1 MKWEL
6 ITPFI
11 TFFAVLLVQLTVVP
25 LIAIAGVIP
34 DLVLISLV
42 YYSISRDQ
50 FYGTVLGGTYGVFLD
65 LITGS
70 LLGSSMLS
78 KTIAGF
84 TAGSTLSYFHSFQL
98 SMYKQIFLNY
108 FLSRHYYHLYTL
120 QWLVYYLY
128 FHLLEGENFEKRKIC
143 IHTTNNHHFRDY
155 YYQCGSTGFSSFS
168 DANPQSNILPG

>member
-78 KTIAGF
+78 KTVAGF
-84 TAGSTLSYFHSFQL
+84 TAGYFSTETKKEINISTYIFSLVVFICALIDSIIFSFFSAFDVQTN
-98 SMYKQIFLNY
+98 IFKLL
-108 FLSRHYYHLYTL
+108 FEHALLPSLYTAMVSVL
-120 QWLVYYLY
+120 
-128 FHLLEGENFEKRKIC
+128 FIFSPFRRRK
-143 IHTTNNHHFRDY
+143 F
-155 YYQCGSTGFSSFS
+155 
-168 DANPQSNILPG
+168 

>member
-11 TFFAVLLVQLTVVP
+11 TFFVVLLVQITVIP

-42 YYSISRDQ
+42 YFSISRDQ
-50 FYGTVLGGTYGVFLD
+50 YYGTVLGASYGFFID

-84 TAGSTLSYFHSFQL
+84 TAGYFSTETKKDINISTYIFSLIVFICALIDSVIFSFFSAFDVQTNIIKLLFEQALLSS
-98 SMYKQIFLNY
+98 
-108 FLSRHYYHLYTL
+108 LYTAMVSIL
-120 QWLVYYLY
+120 
-128 FHLLEGENFEKRKIC
+128 FIFSPFRRRK
-143 IHTTNNHHFRDY
+143 F
-155 YYQCGSTGFSSFS
+155 
-168 DANPQSNILPG
+168 

>member
-1 MKWEL
+1 MKWKL

-11 TFFAVLLVQLTVVP
+11 TFFAVLLVQITVIP

-34 DLVLISLV
+34 DLVLITLV

-50 FYGTVLGGTYGVFLD
+50 FYGTVLGASYGFFID

-84 TAGSTLSYFHSFQL
+84 TAGYFSTDTKKEINISTYIFSLIVFICALIDSIIFSFFSAFDVQTN
-98 SMYKQIFLNY
+98 IFKLL
-108 FLSRHYYHLYTL
+108 FGQALLPSLYTAIVSIL
-120 QWLVYYLY
+120 
-128 FHLLEGENFEKRKIC
+128 FIFSPFKRRK
-143 IHTTNNHHFRDY
+143 F
-155 YYQCGSTGFSSFS
+155 
-168 DANPQSNILPG
+168 

>member
-1 MKWEL
+1 MKWKL

-11 TFFAVLLVQLTVVP
+11 TFFAVLLVQLTVIP

-50 FYGTVLGGTYGVFLD
+50 FYGTVLGASYGFFID

-84 TAGSTLSYFHSFQL
+84 TAGYFSTETKKEINISTYIFSLIVFICALIDSIIFSFFSAFDVQTN
-98 SMYKQIFLNY
+98 IFKLL
-108 FLSRHYYHLYTL
+108 FGQALLPSLYTAVVSIL
-120 QWLVYYLY
+120 
-128 FHLLEGENFEKRKIC
+128 FIFSPFKRRK
-143 IHTTNNHHFRDY
+143 F
-155 YYQCGSTGFSSFS
+155 
-168 DANPQSNILPG
+168 

>member
-11 TFFAVLLVQLTVVP
+11 TFFAVLLIQLTVIP

-84 TAGSTLSYFHSFQL
+84 TAGYFSTETKKEINIGTYIFSLIVFICALIDSIIFSFFSAFDVQTN
-98 SMYKQIFLNY
+98 IFKLL
-108 FLSRHYYHLYTL
+108 FEQALLPSLYTAMVSVL
-120 QWLVYYLY
+120 
-128 FHLLEGENFEKRKIC
+128 FIFSPFRRRK
-143 IHTTNNHHFRDY
+143 F
-155 YYQCGSTGFSSFS
+155 
-168 DANPQSNILPG
+168 

>member
-1 MKWEL
+1 MKWKL

-11 TFFAVLLVQLTVVP
+11 TFFAVLLVQITVIP

-34 DLVLISLV
+34 DLVLITLV

-50 FYGTVLGGTYGVFLD
+50 FYGTVLGASYGFFID

-84 TAGSTLSYFHSFQL
+84 TAGYFSTETKKEINISTYIFSLIVFICALIDSIIFSFFSAFDVQTN
-98 SMYKQIFLNY
+98 IFKLL
-108 FLSRHYYHLYTL
+108 FGQALLPSLYTAIVSIL
-120 QWLVYYLY
+120 
-128 FHLLEGENFEKRKIC
+128 FIFSPFKRRK
-143 IHTTNNHHFRDY
+143 F
-155 YYQCGSTGFSSFS
+155 
-168 DANPQSNILPG
+168 

>member
-25 LIAIAGVIP
+25 LIAIDGVIP

-84 TAGSTLSYFHSFQL
+84 TAGYFSTETKKEINITTYIFSLIVFICALIDSIIFSFFSAFDVQTN
-98 SMYKQIFLNY
+98 IFKLL
-108 FLSRHYYHLYTL
+108 FEQALLPSLYTAMVSVL
-120 QWLVYYLY
+120 
-128 FHLLEGENFEKRKIC
+128 FIFSPFRRRK
-143 IHTTNNHHFRDY
+143 F
-155 YYQCGSTGFSSFS
+155 
-168 DANPQSNILPG
+168 

>member
-11 TFFAVLLVQLTVVP
+11 TFFVVLLVQITVIP

-34 DLVLISLV
+34 DLVLITLV

-50 FYGTVLGGTYGVFLD
+50 FYGTVLGASYGFFID

-84 TAGSTLSYFHSFQL
+84 TAGYFSTETKKEINISTYIFSLIVFICALIDSVIFSFFSAFDVQTNIIKLLFEQALLSS
-98 SMYKQIFLNY
+98 
-108 FLSRHYYHLYTL
+108 LYTAMVSIL
-120 QWLVYYLY
+120 
-128 FHLLEGENFEKRKIC
+128 FIFSPFRRRK
-143 IHTTNNHHFRDY
+143 F
-155 YYQCGSTGFSSFS
+155 
-168 DANPQSNILPG
+168 

>member
-34 DLVLISLV
+34 YLVLITLV

-50 FYGTVLGGTYGVFLD
+50 FYGTVLGGTYGIFLD

-84 TAGSTLSYFHSFQL
+84 TAGYFSTETKKEINIGTYIFSLIVFICALIDSIIFSFFSAFDVQTN
-98 SMYKQIFLNY
+98 IFKLL
-108 FLSRHYYHLYTL
+108 FEQALLPSLYTAMVSVL
-120 QWLVYYLY
+120 
-128 FHLLEGENFEKRKIC
+128 FIFSPFRRRK
-143 IHTTNNHHFRDY
+143 F
-155 YYQCGSTGFSSFS
+155 
-168 DANPQSNILPG
+168 

>member
-11 TFFAVLLVQLTVVP
+11 TFFVVLLVQITVIP
-25 LIAIAGVIP
+25 LIAIGGVVP
-34 DLVLISLV
+34 DLILITLV

-50 FYGTVLGGTYGVFLD
+50 FYGTVLGATYGFLID

-84 TAGSTLSYFHSFQL
+84 TAGYFSTETKKDINIRTYIFSLIVFISALIDSVIFSFFSAFDVQTN
-98 SMYKQIFLNY
+98 IFKLL
-108 FLSRHYYHLYTL
+108 FEQALLPSLYTAAVSIL
-120 QWLVYYLY
+120 
-128 FHLLEGENFEKRKIC
+128 FIFSPFRRRK
-143 IHTTNNHHFRDY
+143 F
-155 YYQCGSTGFSSFS
+155 
-168 DANPQSNILPG
+168 

>member
-50 FYGTVLGGTYGVFLD
+50 FYGTVLGASYGIFLD

-84 TAGSTLSYFHSFQL
+84 TAGYFSTETKKEINIGTYIFSLIVFICALIDSIIFSFFSAFDVQTN
-98 SMYKQIFLNY
+98 IFKLL
-108 FLSRHYYHLYTL
+108 FEQALLPSLYTAMVSVL
-120 QWLVYYLY
+120 
-128 FHLLEGENFEKRKIC
+128 FIFSPFRRRK
-143 IHTTNNHHFRDY
+143 F
-155 YYQCGSTGFSSFS
+155 
-168 DANPQSNILPG
+168 

>member
-84 TAGSTLSYFHSFQL
+84 TAGYFSTETKKEINIGTYIFSLIVFICALIDSIIFSFFSAFDVQTN
-98 SMYKQIFLNY
+98 IFKLL
-108 FLSRHYYHLYTL
+108 FEQALLPSLYTAMVSVL
-120 QWLVYYLY
+120 
-128 FHLLEGENFEKRKIC
+128 FIFSPFRRRK
-143 IHTTNNHHFRDY
+143 F
-155 YYQCGSTGFSSFS
+155 
-168 DANPQSNILPG
+168 

>member
-84 TAGSTLSYFHSFQL
+84 TAGYFSTETKKEINITTYIFSLIVFVCALIDSIIFSFFSAFDVQTN
-98 SMYKQIFLNY
+98 IFKLL
-108 FLSRHYYHLYTL
+108 FEQALLPSLYTAMVSVL
-120 QWLVYYLY
+120 
-128 FHLLEGENFEKRKIC
+128 FIFSPFRRRK
-143 IHTTNNHHFRDY
+143 F
-155 YYQCGSTGFSSFS
+155 
-168 DANPQSNILPG
+168 

>member
-84 TAGSTLSYFHSFQL
+84 TAGYFSTETKKEINITTYIFSLIVFICALIDSIIFSFFSAFDVQTN
-98 SMYKQIFLNY
+98 IFKLL
-108 FLSRHYYHLYTL
+108 FEQALLPSLYTAMVSVL
-120 QWLVYYLY
+120 
-128 FHLLEGENFEKRKIC
+128 FIFSPFRRRK
-143 IHTTNNHHFRDY
+143 F
-155 YYQCGSTGFSSFS
+155 
-168 DANPQSNILPG
+168 

>member
-11 TFFAVLLVQLTVVP
+11 TFLIVLLFQITVIP

-42 YYSISRDQ
+42 YYSISRNQ
-50 FYGTVLGGTYGVFLD
+50 FYGTVLGAYYGFLID

-84 TAGSTLSYFHSFQL
+84 TAGYFSTETKKDINISTYIFSLIVFICALIDSVIFSFFSAFDIQTN
-98 SMYKQIFLNY
+98 IFKLL
-108 FLSRHYYHLYTL
+108 FEQALLPSLYTAMVSIL
-120 QWLVYYLY
+120 
-128 FHLLEGENFEKRKIC
+128 FIFSPFRKRI
-143 IHTTNNHHFRDY
+143 F
-155 YYQCGSTGFSSFS
+155 
-168 DANPQSNILPG
+168 

>member
-1 MKWEL
+1 MKWKL

-11 TFFAVLLVQLTVVP
+11 TFFAVLLVQITVIP

-34 DLVLISLV
+34 DLVLITLV

-50 FYGTVLGGTYGVFLD
+50 FYGTVLGASYGFFID

-84 TAGSTLSYFHSFQL
+84 TAGYFSTETKKEINRSTYIFSLIVFICALIDSIIFSFFSAFDVQTN
-98 SMYKQIFLNY
+98 IFKLL
-108 FLSRHYYHLYTL
+108 FGQALLPSLYTAVVSIL
-120 QWLVYYLY
+120 
-128 FHLLEGENFEKRKIC
+128 FIFSPFKRRK
-143 IHTTNNHHFRDY
+143 F
-155 YYQCGSTGFSSFS
+155 
-168 DANPQSNILPG
+168 

>member
-11 TFFAVLLVQLTVVP
+11 TFLFVLLVQITVIP
-25 LIAIAGVIP
+25 FIAIAGIIP

-42 YYSISRDQ
+42 YYSISRHQ
-50 FYGTVLGGTYGVFLD
+50 FYGTVLGASYGFLID

-84 TAGSTLSYFHSFQL
+84 TAGYFSTETKKEININTYIFSLIVFICALIDSVIFSFFSAFDLQTN
-98 SMYKQIFLNY
+98 IFKLL
-108 FLSRHYYHLYTL
+108 FEQALLPSLYTAAVSVL
-120 QWLVYYLY
+120 FV
-128 FHLLEGENFEKRKIC
+128 FSPFRRRK
-143 IHTTNNHHFRDY
+143 F
-155 YYQCGSTGFSSFS
+155 
-168 DANPQSNILPG
+168 

>member
-11 TFFAVLLVQLTVVP
+11 TFFAVLLIQLTVIP

-84 TAGSTLSYFHSFQL
+84 TAGYFSTETKKEINITTYIFSLIVFICALIDSIIFSFFSAFDVQTN
-98 SMYKQIFLNY
+98 IFKLL
-108 FLSRHYYHLYTL
+108 FEQALLPSLYTAMVSVL
-120 QWLVYYLY
+120 
-128 FHLLEGENFEKRKIC
+128 FIFSPFRRRK
-143 IHTTNNHHFRDY
+143 F
-155 YYQCGSTGFSSFS
+155 
-168 DANPQSNILPG
+168 

>member
-78 KTIAGF
+78 KTVAGF
-84 TAGSTLSYFHSFQL
+84 TAGYFSTETKKEINISTYIFSLIVFICALIDSIIFSFFSAFDVQTN
-98 SMYKQIFLNY
+98 IFKLL
-108 FLSRHYYHLYTL
+108 FEQALLPSLYTAMVSVL
-120 QWLVYYLY
+120 
-128 FHLLEGENFEKRKIC
+128 FIFSPFRRRK
-143 IHTTNNHHFRDY
+143 F
-155 YYQCGSTGFSSFS
+155 
-168 DANPQSNILPG
+168 

>member
-11 TFFAVLLVQLTVVP
+11 TFLIVLLVQLTLIP

-34 DLVLISLV
+34 DLILISLV
-42 YYSISRDQ
+42 YYSISRNQ
-50 FYGTVLGGTYGVFLD
+50 FYGTVLGASYGFLID

-84 TAGSTLSYFHSFQL
+84 TAGYFSTETKKDININTYIFSLIVFICALIDSIIFSFFSAFDVQTN
-98 SMYKQIFLNY
+98 IFKLL
-108 FLSRHYYHLYTL
+108 FEQALLPSLYTAVVSGL
-120 QWLVYYLY
+120 FIFSPYRR
-128 FHLLEGENFEKRKIC
+128 RK
-143 IHTTNNHHFRDY
+143 F
-155 YYQCGSTGFSSFS
+155 
-168 DANPQSNILPG
+168 

>member
-11 TFFAVLLVQLTVVP
+11 TFFAVLLVQLTVIP

-84 TAGSTLSYFHSFQL
+84 TAGYFSTETKKEINISTYIFSLIVFICALIDSIIFSFFSAFDVQTN
-98 SMYKQIFLNY
+98 IFKLL
-108 FLSRHYYHLYTL
+108 FEQALLPSLYTAMVSVL
-120 QWLVYYLY
+120 
-128 FHLLEGENFEKRKIC
+128 FIFSPFRRRK
-143 IHTTNNHHFRDY
+143 F
-155 YYQCGSTGFSSFS
+155 
-168 DANPQSNILPG
+168 

>member
-6 ITPFI
+6 VTPFI
-11 TFFAVLLVQLTVVP
+11 TFLIVLLVQITVIP

-42 YYSISRDQ
+42 YYSISRNQ
-50 FYGTVLGGTYGVFLD
+50 FYGTVLGASYGFFID

-84 TAGSTLSYFHSFQL
+84 TAGYFSTETKKDININTYIFSLIVFICALIDSIIFSFFSAFDVQTN
-98 SMYKQIFLNY
+98 IFKLL
-108 FLSRHYYHLYTL
+108 FEQALLPSLYTAVVSGL
-120 QWLVYYLY
+120 FIFSPYRR
-128 FHLLEGENFEKRKIC
+128 RK
-143 IHTTNNHHFRDY
+143 F
-155 YYQCGSTGFSSFS
+155 
-168 DANPQSNILPG
+168 

>member
-11 TFFAVLLVQLTVVP
+11 TFFVVLLVQLTVIP
-25 LIAIAGVIP
+25 LMAIAGVIP
-34 DLVLISLV
+34 DLVLVSLV

-50 FYGTVLGGTYGVFLD
+50 FYGTVLGASYGFLID

-84 TAGSTLSYFHSFQL
+84 TAGYFSTETKKEININTYIFSLIVFICALIDSVIFSFFSAFDVQTN
-98 SMYKQIFLNY
+98 IFKLL
-108 FLSRHYYHLYTL
+108 FEQALLPSIYTAMVGIL
-120 QWLVYYLY
+120 
-128 FHLLEGENFEKRKIC
+128 FIFSPFRRRK
-143 IHTTNNHHFRDY
+143 F
-155 YYQCGSTGFSSFS
+155 
-168 DANPQSNILPG
+168 

>member
-34 DLVLISLV
+34 DLVLITLV

-50 FYGTVLGGTYGVFLD
+50 FYGTVLGGTYGIFLD

-84 TAGSTLSYFHSFQL
+84 TAGYFSTETKKEINIGTYIFSLIVFICALIDSIIFSFFSAFDVQTN
-98 SMYKQIFLNY
+98 IFKLL
-108 FLSRHYYHLYTL
+108 FEQALLPSLYTAMVSVL
-120 QWLVYYLY
+120 
-128 FHLLEGENFEKRKIC
+128 FIFSPFRRRK
-143 IHTTNNHHFRDY
+143 F
-155 YYQCGSTGFSSFS
+155 
-168 DANPQSNILPG
+168 

>member
-34 DLVLISLV
+34 DFVLISLV

-84 TAGSTLSYFHSFQL
+84 TAGYFSTETKKEINIKTYIFSLIVFICALIDSIIFSFFSAFDVQTN
-98 SMYKQIFLNY
+98 IFKLL
-108 FLSRHYYHLYTL
+108 FEQALLPSLYTAMVSIL
-120 QWLVYYLY
+120 
-128 FHLLEGENFEKRKIC
+128 FIFSPFRRRKI
-143 IHTTNNHHFRDY
+143 
-155 YYQCGSTGFSSFS
+155 
-168 DANPQSNILPG
+168 